1 MSTMAAMATT
11 MKVDILALTF
21 VFTPRETSTELVVL
35 NPWLVES
42 VSAAVCVWI
51 LTSAMCAVLV
61 FVDHEWL
68 DVSRKADEM
77 SDAASTTLIMSP
89 LWLGSLKPSV

>member
-1 MSTMAAMATT
+1 MSTMAAMATM

-68 DVSRKADEM
+68 D
-77 SDAASTTLIMSP
+77 
-89 LWLGSLKPSV
+89 G